1 MGTGKTI
8 LLADML
14 NAQYSVTFILLYEH
28 PCVKYWFIAF
38 GILMEIFEGG
48 RLSWIFISFT
58 DDFICRDPDD
68 ILLVIISTDYEQI

>member
-1 MGTGKTI
+1 MDGAFYYI
-8 LLADML
+8 SMQLENSL
-14 NAQYSVTFILLYEH
+14 
-28 PCVKYWFIAF
+28 FIAL

>member
-1 MGTGKTI
+1 MDGAFYYI
-8 LLADML
+8 SMHLENSL
-14 NAQYSVTFILLYEH
+14 
-28 PCVKYWFIAF
+28 FIAF